1 MSTFSYTIDW
11 KNALQR
17 TPRTL
22 VAQFGDGYS
31 QRQADGLNANPKAFQ
46 LKFENRSNTEAD
58 NIEDFLTARGGW
70 EAFDWT
76 DPDGDSGKYICK
88 QWERVREQYNLNTIT
103 AVFQQVYE

>member
-11 KNALQR
+11 KSQLQR
-17 TPRTL
+17 KPRVL
-22 VAQFGDGYS
+22 MAQFGDGYS
-31 QRQADGLNANPKAFQ
+31 QRQADGLNANPKVFM

-76 DPDGDSGKYICK
+76 DPDGDSGKFICR
-88 QWERVREQYNLNTIT
+88 QWDRVREQYNLNTLSAI
-103 AVFQQVYE
+103 FEQVYE